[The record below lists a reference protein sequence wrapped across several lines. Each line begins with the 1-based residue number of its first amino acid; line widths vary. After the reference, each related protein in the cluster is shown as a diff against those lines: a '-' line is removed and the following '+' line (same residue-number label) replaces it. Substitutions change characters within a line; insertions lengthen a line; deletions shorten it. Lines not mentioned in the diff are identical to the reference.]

1 MGLWGISPLYIGYGT
16 NEWLRFGVGFFL
28 SYILTGVRGTGHSL
42 PLKNKKAC
50 ECKPCMC
57 VVGGMVVCVPTIY
70 HRHTSIPHTHYYTS
84 THQDTA
90 YHYTSRY
97 YHIRLTDTLSV
108 SSYIVIGLLF
118 KQTFGW
124 FSIRH
129 ERWYHYNPIL
139 SHTILSNP
147 SSEGRNGWI
156 CSRKRQRLEKSLH
169 YIRRERRNAEKNN
182 PKKVEKSVALN
193 RAMLYNTDVSR
204 ERGTNPEPGWKVPGG
219 GLGRGKHEKNS
230 HGGLYKSHRLSEG

>member
-1 MGLWGISPLYIGYGT
+1 MWGISPLYIGYGT

-28 SYILTGVRGTGHSL
+28 SYIPTGVRGTGHSL

-129 ERWYHYNPIL
+129 ERRYQYYSISFYPFHSIPPVMTGTAGYAAENDSEWKNPYI
-139 SHTILSNP
+139 IYA
-147 SSEGRNGWI
+147 GNG
-156 CSRKRQRLEKSLH
+156 ET
-169 YIRRERRNAEKNN
+169 
-182 PKKVEKSVALN
+182 PKKIIRKKIRKCVDSRVL
-193 RAMLYNTDVSR
+193 RCYTTVVSR
-204 ERGTNPEPGWKVPGG
+204 GRGTNPGTRDKELEKSSWQQHSKV
-219 GLGRGKHEKNS
+219 LQSRHKTT
-230 HGGLYKSHRLSEG
+230 